1 MNRAG
6 SRPSARSQISLR
18 VDPELGHLAIRH
30 PRPLRRRA
38 LRSARPE
45 SPASSCK
52 ATSSPPSVRATE
64 SRWVAATVVATLR
77 KVAHRRDGSE
87 PNGRCSPRRSSCGL
101 SADQSPLESA
111 FLRVR
116 GLVRRGW
123 SIGRV
128 LFPGVLRR
136 TVRRPSIS
144 GRRCRRPR
152 AVHPRTR
159 AGSPRACA
167 VRPCSGRGLPSRSGR
182 PDRWWSLAP
191 PFHPYLKRA
200 LGGLFSV
207 ALSRG
212 LPRVGVAH
220 RPALRSPDLP
230 RRPRCDRVRRG
241 RPTNPSALV
250 SVGVGSV
257 ISTSS
262 TNE

>member
-1 MNRAG
+1 MA
-6 SRPSARSQISLR
+6 
-18 VDPELGHLAIRH
+18 
-30 PRPLRRRA
+30 
-38 LRSARPE
+38 
-45 SPASSCK
+45 
-52 ATSSPPSVRATE
+52 
-64 SRWVAATVVATLR
+64 
-77 KVAHRRDGSE
+77 
-87 PNGRCSPRRSSCGL
+87 RRSRGL
-101 SADQSPLESA
+101 SADQRGPMTMSA
-111 FLRVR
+111 QVR
-116 GLVRRGW
+116 GLRRRGW
-123 SIGRV
+123 SVGRV

-167 VRPCSGRGLPSRSGR
+167 VRPCSGRGLPSRSGH

-191 PFHPYLKRA
+191 PFHPYLHHRRS
-200 LGGLFSV
+200 LDRRRPSGGLFSV

-230 RRPRCDRVRRG
+230 RPTSYDVCRG

-250 SVGVGSV
+250 IVGHGTRVSTGSGLDRLDQRGPRQRGP
-257 ISTSS
+257 
-262 TNE
+262 